1 MSTSSSNLSLPTSNN
16 NNNSFHGKQDSN
28 SQLNTSFCSMYHE
41 QQLNNCP
48 SSDQQLCYPPA
59 ACSQPISCVQLH
71 QLHAQQLLQCQL
83 SQAAAAGQCSHRGSS
98 WGSADLT
105 AVPTSHSQTVTL
117 YNNNQ
122 QTMHYPELN
131 NGYNGNIIQSQMPLS
146 TQSRP
151 PSTIMT
157 QSTPQSPMTIPHN
170 PYVHSVSPNM
180 INPPTSSLNTK
191 YMCSNPSSPGPQHQI
206 GTFYPNSCD
215 SSKPVFSS
223 SSIQQT
229 LCATAVQCSATVQHQ
244 HNVQCQRT
252 VEQFEFECR
261 QNMAAAVVPFPAI
274 LNGSRAHYPAQI
286 QGDKLLV
293 AGAPSQDYLAAN
305 RSHLSSSSSAETPI
319 QDIISRDNISRDNL
333 SQDIISRHQVLGIPT
348 PRATPT
354 HYNNGY
360 F

>member
-1 MSTSSSNLSLPTSNN
+1 
-16 NNNSFHGKQDSN
+16 
-28 SQLNTSFCSMYHE
+28 MYHE

-48 SSDQQLCYPPA
+48 SSDQKFCYPPS
-59 ACSQPISCVQLH
+59 ACPQPLTCVQLH
-71 QLHAQQLLQCQL
+71 QLQAQQLLQYQL
-83 SQAAAAGQCSHRGSS
+83 SQASAAGQCSHRGSS

-105 AVPTSHSQTVTL
+105 AVPTNSQAVTI
-117 YNNNQ
+117 YNNQ
-122 QTMHYPELN
+122 QKMHHPELN
-131 NGYNGNIIQSQMPLS
+131 NGFNGNFIQSQMI

-151 PSTIMT
+151 ASTIMN
-157 QSTPQSPMTIPHN
+157 QSSTQSPMTIPHN
-170 PYVHSVSPNM
+170 PYVHSVSPSI
-180 INPPTSSLNTK
+180 INPTTSTK

-206 GTFYPNSCD
+206 GAFYPQMTSSCD
-215 SSKPVFSS
+215 SSKPVFSD

-229 LCATAVQCSATVQHQ
+229 LCATAIQCSGTVQHQ

-261 QNMAAAVVPFPAI
+261 QKMPTAVVPFPAI
-274 LNGSRAHYPAQI
+274 MNGSRGHFPAQI
-286 QGDKLLV
+286 QGDKSMTV
-293 AGAPSQDYLAAN
+293 GAPSQDYLAAT

-319 QDIISRDNISRDNL
+319 QDIISRDDISKEINSRDNL
-333 SQDIISRHQVLGIPT
+333 SQDIISHSRHQILGIPT